1 MTSRLQLFTSSSPCS
16 LRAPSFA
23 LALALAL
30 ITVIMQPAQA
40 QSFVPLHPFT
50 GGQDGGIPYAG
61 VSIDRAGNLYGTT
74 YEGGSSG
81 RGTVFKMVHK
91 NGGWLF
97 TPLYSFAGG
106 NDGSGPQARVIV
118 GPNGTLYGT
127 TAGGG
132 GTGCGGNGCG
142 TVFNVRPASHASGS
156 ILAPWSETVLY
167 SFAGG
172 TDGETPAPGDLV
184 FDQAG
189 NIYGTT
195 YYGGG
200 STGCNGFGCGTVFKL
215 TLSSGGQWTESIL
228 YSFTAGNGGSSPM
241 GVIFDGAGN
250 LYGTTS
256 GGGTYNCGTV
266 FQLTPNGSGWA
277 ENVLYSFNP
286 NIGDGCTP
294 LAGLIFDGSGNL
306 YGTNYTAGY
315 QGGGTAFE
323 LTPDGQGVWT
333 ETVLNAFTS
342 GVGDGGLQGALT
354 LDAAGNLYGTTYG
367 GGLGLGAAFE
377 LIPSGGYW
385 TYTSLHDFINYD
397 DGEFPIGNVILD
409 AYGNAYG
416 TASQGGENE
425 YGVVWEITR

>member
-1 MTSRLQLFTSSSPCS
+1 MTNQLQLSTSALPYS
-16 LRAPSFA
+16 LRVPRFA

-30 ITVIMQPAQA
+30 IPGIMQA

-61 VSIDRAGNLYGTT
+61 LEMDRAGNLYGTT

-97 TPLYSFAGG
+97 TPLYNFAGG
-106 NDGSGPQARVIV
+106 SDGSGPQARVIV

-127 TAGGG
+127 TGGGG
-132 GTGCGGNGCG
+132 GTGCGGGGCG
-142 TVFNVRPASHASGS
+142 TVFNVRPASHATGS
-156 ILAPWSETVLY
+156 ILGHWSETVLH

-172 TDGETPAPGDLV
+172 MDGEVPILGDLV

-189 NIYGTT
+189 NIYGAT

-200 STGCNGFGCGTVFKL
+200 TTGCNGVGCGTVFKL
-215 TLSSGGQWTESIL
+215 TLSSGVWTESTL
-228 YSFTAGNGGSSPM
+228 YSFTGGNGGSSPI
-241 GVIFDGAGN
+241 GVILDGAGN
-250 LYGTTS
+250 LYGTAS
-256 GGGTYNCGTV
+256 GGGTYDCGTV
-266 FQLTPNGSGWA
+266 FQLTPNGSGWT
-277 ENVLYSFNP
+277 ENVLYAFNP
-286 NIGDGCTP
+286 SIGDGCNP

-306 YGTNYTAGY
+306 YGTNYTGGY

-323 LTPDGQGVWT
+323 LTPDGQGGWT
-333 ETVLNAFTS
+333 ETVLNALTA
-342 GVGDGGLQGALT
+342 GVGDGGLEGALT
-354 LDAAGNLYGTTYG
+354 LDADGNLYGTTYG

-377 LIPSGGYW
+377 LIPSAGYW